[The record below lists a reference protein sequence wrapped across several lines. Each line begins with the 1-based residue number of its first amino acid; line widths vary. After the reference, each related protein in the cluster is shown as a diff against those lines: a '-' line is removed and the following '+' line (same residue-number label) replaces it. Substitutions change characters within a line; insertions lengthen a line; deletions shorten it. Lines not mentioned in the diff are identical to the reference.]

1 MDEHVSLDP
10 ELKEMVRMR
19 GMTAVLRSLCNVVKS
34 ERQEPYIQRLYCDLW
49 TALDKYELRYS
60 FAQKMGNDNE

>member
-1 MDEHVSLDP
+1 MSLDS

-34 ERQEPYIQRLYCDLW
+34 ERQKPYIQRLYCDLW
-49 TALDKYELRYS
+49 RALDNYQLRH
-60 FAQKMGNDNE
+60 AWREQNDDE